1 MELIITLRVPSDEE
15 ILAKFAEL
23 QAESRGLPLEEALEY
38 AMDGIY
44 EWLSENIEPE
54 THSIH

>member
-1 MELIITLRVPSDEE
+1 MELIVTLRVPSDEE
-15 ILAKFAEL
+15 ILTKFAEL
-23 QAESRGLPLEEALEY
+23 QAESYGLPLEEALEY
-38 AMDGIY
+38 AMGGIY